1 MISNVCYNIMIDYVL
16 LLQSLLVL
24 VLDLEERL
32 TILDA
37 DLRDDRNRSEDFAM
51 ARQVM
56 AVGVLEDLPRLET
69 SVDRLV
75 AVPCAGLHSLVG
87 DGVARVV
94 RALDLVGGADVA
106 VVGLDALALL
116 EEVAEDLVKN
126 CNIIKASGW
135 VGTLDPYQVPPYNT
149 YPDLVAEGGLPRVLV
164 GGEGVPRLRLSC
176 LRDPEIG
183 PIDGHQ
189 AVVAHVI

>member
-1 MISNVCYNIMIDYVL
+1 MIDYVL

-37 DLRDDRNRSEDFAM
+37 DLRDDCNRSEDFAM

-56 AVGVLEDLPRLET
+56 AVGVLEDLPHLEM
-69 SVDRLV
+69 SVDPLV

-87 DGVARVV
+87 DRVARVV
-94 RALDLVGGADVA
+94 WALDLVGGPDVLA

-116 EEVAEDLVKN
+116 EEVAEDLVKD
-126 CNIIKASGW
+126 
-135 VGTLDPYQVPPYNT
+135 LDVRPPT
-149 YPDLVAEGGLPRVLV
+149 GGVRSIDPHEVTPEDTHPDLVSEGGLP
-164 GGEGVPRLRLSC
+164 
-176 LRDPEIG
+176 
-183 PIDGHQ
+183 
-189 AVVAHVI
+189 